1 MDNLVAWLNSK
12 NNTDRI
18 VQIYMQG
25 EVIEEIAKHLGVS
38 PQDIDVNA
46 NLTENLGLGPVELAD
61 LLQAL
66 SQRFKVTIEEE
77 EVGNLQTVNDIV
89 VLIEDLS
96 LEE

>member
-1 MDNLVAWLNSK
+1 
-12 NNTDRI
+12 
-18 VQIYMQG
+18 MQG

-46 NLTENLGLGPVELAD
+46 SLAENLGLGPVELSD

-66 SQRFKVTIEEE
+66 SQRFKITIEESGVE
-77 EVGNLQTVNDIV
+77 NLQTVNDIV

-96 LEE
+96 LE